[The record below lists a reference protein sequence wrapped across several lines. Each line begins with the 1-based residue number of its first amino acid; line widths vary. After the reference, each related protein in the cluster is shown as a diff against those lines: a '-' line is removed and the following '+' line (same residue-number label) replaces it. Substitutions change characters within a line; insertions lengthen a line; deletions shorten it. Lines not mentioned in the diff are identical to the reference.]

1 MSYFGKKALVW
12 WDYENHTKE
21 NVTRFN
27 HSNLEIQ
34 HQILEKWYPKGML
47 FKRENDSTTYR
58 INEYVKGLVGWLIEY
73 KPVDEFE
80 KVKFSISQ
88 SSNVIH
94 PLIIFPLNESIL
106 PIKRS
111 SKLNR
116 LLK

>member
-12 WDYENHTKE
+12 WDYENNTKE

-47 FKRENDSTTYR
+47 FKRENDSKTYR

-73 KPVDEFE
+73 EPVDKIE
-80 KVKFSISQ
+80 KMKFSISKI
-88 SSNVIH
+88 SNTIH
-94 PLIIFPLNESIL
+94 PVIISPLIESVL
-106 PIKRS
+106 PIKRDN
-111 SKLNR
+111 KLSR